1 MAPKSGFRRK
11 KIAGKVKAPL
21 KSAFPGK
28 ICHRCGREVPV
39 NQNLLQHDRICRA
52 HTQNRQVLVDHVRQ
66 EMLRRNGSLD
76 LNVSEDLHMIPAM
89 NHFIPE
95 L

>member
-1 MAPKSGFRRK
+1 MRQGGSRPIPA
-11 KIAGKVKAPL
+11 
-21 KSAFPGK
+21 
-28 ICHRCGREVPV
+28 

-89 NHFIPE
+89 NHFYSRT
-95 L
+95 LTLQWT